1 MPNPPVQKGP
11 REPTA
16 DDARRKPDAPTSAG
30 SGRQAMRLI
39 FFLVVFANLLFFAWT
54 QGYFGSADDSRE
66 PQRLTQQL
74 NADKLRIVR
83 DAPAPVAK
91 PADLAC
97 RVVNGLGVAEA
108 ETLKAAFAA
117 VGGEAQISPLAA
129 PPIHLVV
136 ITDLPNKAAVDKKA
150 AELTRFGIKDQTAV
164 EFEDGSHEI
173 VLGEFPA
180 EAAAREFLQGL
191 VKRGIKSARVD
202 SREPE
207 AENARVELRAS
218 PSKLLPLLPQLI
230 APYAAATIGECAP
243 Q

>member
-1 MPNPPVQKGP
+1 
-11 REPTA
+11 
-16 DDARRKPDAPTSAG
+16 
-30 SGRQAMRLI
+30 MRLF
-39 FFLVVFANLLFFAWT
+39 FFLLVFANLIFYAWT
-54 QGYFGSADDSRE
+54 QGYFGADDDSRE
-66 PQRLTQQL
+66 PQRLAQQL

-83 DAPAPVAK
+83 DTPAPVAK
-91 PADLAC
+91 PAELAC
-97 RVVNGLGVAEA
+97 RAVNGLSLAEA
-108 ETLKAAFAA
+108 ETLKAAFSA
-117 VGGEAQISPLAA
+117 VGGEAQVSPLPE

-150 AELTRFGIKDQTAV
+150 AELTRFGVKDQTAV

-173 VLGEFPA
+173 ILGEFPV

-191 VKRGIKSARVD
+191 VKHGIKSARVD

-207 AENARVELRAS
+207 AEKAGVELRAP